1 MIRINLLPFRL
12 ARKRENIR
20 RQVSIFFLTIL
31 LLLVGLTWY
40 TLGIKKAIDEK
51 QHETDRINA
60 QIAIYK
66 ERADKVTE
74 IQKRL
79 KILEEK
85 LKIVSSLKLKRDTQL
100 MLLEDLQVRL
110 VPEQMWIESLDADET
125 TVILTGIAFDN
136 PTIANFM
143 KRLEAS
149 TLFQEI
155 DLKQTRIK
163 KFDEGTSLKAFE
175 LKCLKRSATSET
187 SAKGN

>member
-40 TLGIKKAIDEK
+40 TLGIKKTIDEK
-51 QHETDRINA
+51 RHETDRVNA

-66 ERADKVTE
+66 ERADQVTE

-79 KILEEK
+79 KILEDK
-85 LKIVSSLKLKRDTQL
+85 LKIVASLKLKRDEQL
-100 MLLEDLQVRL
+100 KLLEDLQARL

-125 TVILTGIAFDN
+125 TVTLTGIAFDN

-149 TLFQEI
+149 PLYQEI

-175 LKCLKRSATSET
+175 LKCLKRSAAPET

>member
-40 TLGIKKAIDEK
+40 TLGIKKTIDEK
-51 QHETDRINA
+51 RQETDRINT

-66 ERADKVTE
+66 ERADKVTG

-79 KILEEK
+79 KILEDK
-85 LKIVSSLKLKRDTQL
+85 LKIVSSLKLKRDAQL

-110 VPEQMWIESLDADET
+110 VPDQMWIESLNADET
-125 TVILTGIAFDN
+125 SVILTGIAFDN

-149 TLFQEI
+149 PLFQEI

-175 LKCLKRSATSET
+175 LKCLKRSATSDT

>member
-79 KILEEK
+79 KILEDK
-85 LKIVSSLKLKRDTQL
+85 LKIVSSLKLKRDAQL

-125 TVILTGIAFDN
+125 SVILTGIAFDN